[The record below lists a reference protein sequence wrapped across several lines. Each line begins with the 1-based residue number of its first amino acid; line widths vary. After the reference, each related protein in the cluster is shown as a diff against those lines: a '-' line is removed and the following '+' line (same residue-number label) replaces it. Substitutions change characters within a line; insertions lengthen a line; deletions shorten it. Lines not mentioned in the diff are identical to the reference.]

1 MVQEVILCHSKPQPS
16 EPFWLRWLRQCIF
29 FTIGERSER
38 DVGADAEKEIQEVK
52 RKEDYESTHCEYHSC
67 SSLWTIMPNDL
78 FEEIPR
84 SLTPGCIFYF
94 LCVA

>member
-1 MVQEVILCHSKPQPS
+1 MLVQMRK
-16 EPFWLRWLRQCIF
+16 
-29 FTIGERSER
+29 
-38 DVGADAEKEIQEVK
+38 KEIQEVK

-84 SLTPGCIFYF
+84 SLTPGCIF
-94 LCVA
+94 